1 MSNIAFDLFN
11 FRGHKISRNQYKFLC
26 DITVAKTFHKRS
38 ENPEGEKVLVSNF
51 LGIFFILTVPELSF
65 LTVIF

>member
-11 FRGHKISRNQYKFLC
+11 FREHKISRNQYKFLC

-51 LGIFFILTVPELSF
+51 LGKFFILTIPELSF